1 MGEEAQVVG
10 GEGEEGEEGGEGGE
24 IGGGGNGEEE
34 GAFEGG
40 MDEDTSILIPEKE
53 NKEKSEKPGNLGRL
67 LVILG
72 LIIFLL
78 AVRSSPHHVSPGCD

>member
-1 MGEEAQVVG
+1 MVGGDGGGG
-10 GEGEEGEEGGEGGE
+10 GEGVK
-24 IGGGGNGEEE
+24 GEEE

-40 MDEDTSILIPEKE
+40 MDGDTSILIPEKE
-53 NKEKSEKPGNLGRL
+53 NKENSEKPGNLGRL

-78 AVRSSPHHVSPGCD
+78 AVSF